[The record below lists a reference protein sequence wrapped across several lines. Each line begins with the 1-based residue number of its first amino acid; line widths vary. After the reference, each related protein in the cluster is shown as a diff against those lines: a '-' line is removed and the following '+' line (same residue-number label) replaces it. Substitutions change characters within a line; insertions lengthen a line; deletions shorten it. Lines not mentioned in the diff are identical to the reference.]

1 MGFASLLGN
10 EGLKEQLHNAFA
22 RGRAAHFYL
31 ISGPEGS
38 GKGRL
43 ARLLAAAFLCESREK
58 PCLRCE
64 SCRKALEQV
73 HPDVIWVTDP
83 EHKNVPVKQIR
94 QVRDDLF
101 IRPNEG
107 SHKIYILP
115 QPLGIEG
122 QNALLKVL
130 EEPPQYG
137 VFLLLTDN
145 PETVLPTVRSRC
157 VELKLL
163 PLPASVLLPA
173 LQTQF
178 PQAEKQALQ
187 AAMERSGGYFG
198 QAKALLSAEE
208 KPEPYTLALVDALS
222 RRDPLLL
229 TQTLAKMEQ
238 LTREALLELLAQWT
252 VLLEGALLCRAG
264 LPAPSEAASRLAA
277 ARSARELNDAIRL
290 LQQASE
296 YANSNVSP
304 GAICGWLAHVL

>member
-10 EGLKEQLHNAFA
+10 ESLKEQLHNAFA

-38 GKGRL
+38 GKGKL
-43 ARLLAAAFLCESREK
+43 ARLLAAAFLCQQGER
-58 PCLRCE
+58 PCLCCE
-64 SCRKALEQV
+64 SCRKVLENV

-101 IRPNEG
+101 IRPNQG

-115 QPLGIEG
+115 QSLGIEG

-130 EEPPQYG
+130 EEPPHYG

-163 PLPASVLLPA
+163 GLAEDVLLRE
-173 LQTQF
+173 LQKRF
-178 PQAEKQALQ
+178 PQASRDAIQ
-187 AAMERSGGYFG
+187 AAASRSGGYLG
-198 QAKALLSAEE
+198 QAKALLSRENAEDPQVE
-208 KPEPYTLALVDALS
+208 AFLQAVCSRDRLALIQLMATS
-222 RRDPLLL
+222 
-229 TQTLAKMEQ
+229 EQ
-238 LTREALLELLAQWT
+238 LNREQLIQALQGWIDLCHE
-252 VLLEGALLCRAG
+252 ALLCRSG
-264 LPAPSEAASRLAA
+264 MVSLSREAARLSGAKSA
-277 ARSARELNDAIRL
+277 QWLNDSIARLRQAREYT
-290 LQQASE
+290 QE
-296 YANSNVSP
+296 NVSP
-304 GAICGWLAHVL
+304 GTVCGWLAHVL